1 MVFFLR
7 TVGWKLRYGSVGVS
21 VSNPGEIHE
30 FLYSQSGQFSDLLS
44 GEILTMQTRR
54 SQILSRSNRRGF
66 TLIELLVV
74 ISIIATLMALILPAI
89 QSAREAARR
98 TQCLNN
104 LRNVT
109 TAALAYAEANKGRL
123 PASGTY
129 GFDPVKAEIY
139 PARSWVVDL
148 LPNLDQLAVYERWSR
163 SRAFSDPTTPNVAV
177 GQINIPILTCPVDP
191 TADGKDGGLSYVA
204 NAGVGD
210 QFVDVTSN
218 APTATA
224 NLGHHPVAEPFN
236 WNGTTAGSP
245 ANVDLTAELCVFI
258 PFFDFDVA
266 LTGSTVTPAS
276 APRSANIG
284 RIYDGAGNTVMFSE
298 NINAG
303 VDSVTGARS
312 WADPSIRSSSFVF
325 PVAPVTGLSFGL
337 LSANPASTVCWI
349 NRQTNVE
356 DGSAPYPNSRHPSL
370 SCFSF
375 CDGSAKT
382 LADSI
387 DADVYVRLLTPG
399 GVRRQAIAGFLAE
412 SPISGNDF

>member
-1 MVFFLR
+1 
-7 TVGWKLRYGSVGVS
+7 
-21 VSNPGEIHE
+21 
-30 FLYSQSGQFSDLLS
+30 
-44 GEILTMQTRR
+44 MQTRR

-109 TAALAYAEANKGRL
+109 TAALAYAESNKGRL

-129 GFDPVKAEIY
+129 LGVDGDGNGTKESLVPG
-139 PARSWVVDL
+139 RSWVVDL

-163 SRAFSDPTTPNVAV
+163 SSAFSDPSTANPAV

-210 QFVDVTSN
+210 QFVDVTAN
-218 APTATA
+218 TPATA
-224 NLGHHPVAEPFN
+224 SNLGHHPVAEPFN
-236 WNGTTAGSP
+236 WNGTTAGLP

-258 PFFDFDVA
+258 PFVDIDVA
-266 LTGSTVTPAS
+266 VTGSTVAPAS

-303 VDSVTGARS
+303 ADSVTGAKS

-349 NRQTNVE
+349 NRQTNVQ